1 VRCPRNVDGLSQV
14 AIRRARQIEPSR
26 SSTAGVAEAALT
38 PAVDLA
44 RETGAKLLLL
54 RAAEAPTRPTADPVE
69 AQVVVMQEAQE
80 YLAAAQDRVMAAGVA
95 DVEVSA
101 WYGPPVEAIVEAAR
115 YRSADLIVMSSHGR
129 SGVARLVM
137 GSVTELVLRTTTVP
151 ILVIRP
157 DGAPIDIRVVSAPT
171 AKEVANV

>member
-1 VRCPRNVDGLSQV
+1 MNLKTILVPLDG
-14 AIRRARQIEPSR
+14 
-26 SSTAGVAEAALT
+26 SSVAEAALT

-101 WYGPPVEAIVEAAR
+101 WYGPPVEGGGQPPPG
-115 YRSADLIVMSSHGR
+115 YNTSL
-129 SGVARLVM
+129 
-137 GSVTELVLRTTTVP
+137 
-151 ILVIRP
+151 
-157 DGAPIDIRVVSAPT
+157 
-171 AKEVANV
+171 